1 MHFIDLEAQFAE
13 LKPAIERGIHAVLS
27 HGQFIM
33 GPEVHELEERL
44 ADYCGVGHAITC
56 ANGTDALVLA
66 LRALGIGQG
75 HAVFT
80 TPFTFFATVEA
91 ILLVGA
97 EPIFVDVDP
106 ATFNLDPVKL
116 EQAIVRASVS
126 GNAVPRAVIAVDLFG
141 LLADYGAIEPLC
153 ATHGLDLIED
163 AAQAFGSEH
172 RGRRAGAFGS
182 IATTSF
188 FPAKPLGCYG
198 DGGALFT
205 RDEGLA
211 ETLRSLRAHGQGA
224 HKYENVRVGTN
235 SRLDT
240 LQAAILLAK
249 FEAFPAELRRRQ
261 QSADKYRNG
270 LPAWLQSQIVP
281 VGSSSSWAQYSVVA
295 PSTDA
300 RERALA
306 ALRAAGVPAQIYYST
321 PLHLQPALGGKGYSP
336 GDFPAAEAL
345 ARRIFSL
352 PFGAYLSPF
361 DQKRV
366 ISLMQSC
373 PC

>member
-1 MHFIDLEAQFAE
+1 MHFIDLKAQFAE
-13 LKPAIERGIHAVLS
+13 LKPAIDRRIHAVLD

-33 GPEVHELEERL
+33 GPEVHELEDRL

-75 HAVFT
+75 HGVLT

-116 EQAIVRASVS
+116 EEAIVRAGAS

-141 LLADYGAIEPLC
+141 LPADYDAIEPLC

-205 RDEGLA
+205 RDDGLA
-211 ETLRSLRAHGQGA
+211 ETLRSLRVHGQGS

-249 FEAFPAELRRRQ
+249 LEAFPAELRRRQ
-261 QSADKYRNG
+261 QLAEEYRQG
-270 LPAWLQSQIVP
+270 LPAWLQSQMVRA
-281 VGSSSSWAQYSVVA
+281 GSSSSWAQYSVVA
-295 PSTDA
+295 PSADA
-300 RERALA
+300 RHRALA
-306 ALRAAGVPAQIYYST
+306 AIRSAGIPAQIYYST
-321 PLHLQPALGGKGYSP
+321 PLHLQPALGDRGYSS

-345 ARRIFSL
+345 ASRIFSL
-352 PFGAYLSPF
+352 PFGPYLSPP
-361 DQKRV
+361 DQERIIGV
-366 ISLMQSC
+366 LQSC
-373 PC
+373 RS